1 VFGSQ
6 YGGGYILGGGDAAN
20 AGTAGREWMRVEKNQ
35 IPIRYPT
42 LDDPVLYGGADKAG
56 RWGRWHVNGELRSD
70 SAESPTSPW
79 LSGAWD
85 MLAWDTKTS
94 ERNATADGFG
104 FDRTIFETEWSDA
117 NAWRMTGQQRLA
129 EVLFYT
135 KTLSDAELV
144 ATENYLAAKWGLC
157 GMRSTVTN
165 AASVVLAEGATLD
178 MDAKDQYLAAI
189 GGTGAVINGTGAE
202 LTLGAISFDCDSDD
216 CLSIV
221 STVAIEKGFTVHFE
235 NFPEDGMNKTFKI
248 ADVAGLE
255 NRSGS
260 TRIAVTGINR
270 DCQAILRYRNS
281 GLYVQILPN
290 RFILLFR

>member
-1 VFGSQ
+1 MRV
-6 YGGGYILGGGDAAN
+6 AAN
-20 AGTAGREWMRVEKNQ
+20 Q
-35 IPIRYPT
+35 ISKRYPT
-42 LDDPVLYGGADKAG
+42 LDDPVLYGAADKAG
-56 RWGRWHVNGELRSD
+56 RWGRWHVNGILRSD
-70 SAESPTSPW
+70 SAEAPATPW

-85 MLAWDTKTS
+85 ILAWDTMTS
-94 ERNATADGFG
+94 KRDATADGFG
-104 FDRTIFETEWSDA
+104 FDRTIFEAEWSDS

-129 EVLFYT
+129 EVLFYSR
-135 KTLSDAELV
+135 TLSDGELK
-144 ATENYLAAKWGLC
+144 ATEDYLAAKWGLC

-165 AASVVLAEGATLD
+165 VASVVLADGATLN

-216 CLSIV
+216 CLSIA
-221 STVAIEKGFTVHFE
+221 STVAIEKGFVVHFE
-235 NFPEDGMNKTFKI
+235 NFPSDGMNKTFKI
-248 ADVAGLE
+248 ADVSGFE

-281 GLYVQILPN
+281 GLYVQILPKS
-290 RFILLFR
+290 FILLFR